1 MKPETREASVAQ
13 AATKS
18 RVGRLLAV
26 IAGIVAGIV
35 VAWQLGAFEY
45 ISMDNIQNMR
55 SWINGLGWIGPFI
68 YILLYTASALFFIPG
83 SPLALLA
90 GFVFGPIW
98 GALLAVT
105 GATLGAAS
113 AFLAARY
120 AARDMVAGW
129 MTSNPQLK
137 KIDDGVN
144 EQGWRMLMIT
154 RLVPVFPYNV
164 QNFVYGLTKINL
176 LQFILVSWI
185 CMLPGAIAFAFMA
198 GSIAAG
204 QGMGNTLI
212 YLGIGAVFF
221 VILSLIPGWIKKR
234 SAGKV
239 AEVADDVAITES
251 DSE

>member
-1 MKPETREASVAQ
+1 MAEG
-13 AATKS
+13 ATKS
-18 RVGRLLAV
+18 NVGRLLAV
-26 IAGIVAGIV
+26 VAIIVVGVV

-45 ISMDNIQNMR
+45 ISMDNIQTMR
-55 SWINGLGWIGPFI
+55 SWINGLGWIGPVI
-68 YILLYTASALFFIPG
+68 YVGLYMASALFFIPG

-105 GATLGAAS
+105 GATLGAAA

-120 AARDMVAGW
+120 AAREMVAGW
-129 MTSNPQLK
+129 MRSNPQLK

-176 LQFILVSWI
+176 LQFVLVSWI
-185 CMLPGAIAFAFMA
+185 CMLPGAVAFAFMA

-204 QGMGNTLI
+204 EGMGNTLI
-212 YLGIGAVFF
+212 YLGVGAVFF

-234 SAGKV
+234 NAGKV
-239 AEVADDVAITES
+239 AAVVEEAADPEA
-251 DSE
+251 SE

>member
-1 MKPETREASVAQ
+1 MAEG
-13 AATKS
+13 ATKS
-18 RVGRLLAV
+18 NVGRLLAV
-26 IAGIVAGIV
+26 VAIIVVGVV

-45 ISMDNIQNMR
+45 ISMDNIQTMR
-55 SWINGLGWIGPFI
+55 SWINGLGWIGPVI
-68 YILLYTASALFFIPG
+68 YVGLYMASALFFIPG

-105 GATLGAAS
+105 GATLGAAA

-120 AARDMVAGW
+120 AAREMVAGW
-129 MTSNPQLK
+129 MKSNPQLK

-176 LQFILVSWI
+176 LQFVLVSWI
-185 CMLPGAIAFAFMA
+185 CMLPGAVAFAFMA

-204 QGMGNTLI
+204 EGMGNTLI
-212 YLGIGAVFF
+212 YLGVGAVFF

-234 SAGKV
+234 NAGKV
-239 AEVADDVAITES
+239 AAVVEEAADPEA
-251 DSE
+251 SE

>member
-1 MKPETREASVAQ
+1 MAKG
-13 AATKS
+13 ATKS
-18 RVGRLLAV
+18 GVGRLLVVVAFIV
-26 IAGIVAGIV
+26 IGVV

-45 ISMDNIQNMR
+45 ISMDNIQTMR
-55 SWINGLGWIGPFI
+55 NWINGLGWIGPVI
-68 YILLYTASALFFIPG
+68 YLALYTASALFFIPG

-105 GATLGAAS
+105 GATLGATA

-120 AARDMVAGW
+120 AARDMVASW

-164 QNFVYGLTKINL
+164 QNFVYGLTKIKL
-176 LQFILVSWI
+176 PQFALVSWI
-185 CMLPGAIAFAFMA
+185 CMLPGAVAFAFMA

-204 QGMGNTLI
+204 EGMGNTLL

-221 VILSLIPGWIKKR
+221 VILSLIPGWLKKR
-234 SAGKV
+234 SAGKI
-239 AEVADDVAITES
+239 AEVAEDATVVPEND
-251 DSE
+251 

>member
-1 MKPETREASVAQ
+1 MAEG
-13 AATKS
+13 ATKS
-18 RVGRLLAV
+18 NVGRLLAV
-26 IAGIVAGIV
+26 VAIIVVGVV

-45 ISMDNIQNMR
+45 ISMDNIQTMR
-55 SWINGLGWIGPFI
+55 SWINSLGWIGPVI
-68 YILLYTASALFFIPG
+68 YVGLYMASALFFIPG

-105 GATLGAAS
+105 GATLGAAA

-120 AARDMVAGW
+120 AAREMVAGW
-129 MTSNPQLK
+129 MRSNPQLK

-176 LQFILVSWI
+176 LQFVLVSWI
-185 CMLPGAIAFAFMA
+185 CMLPGAVAFAFMA

-204 QGMGNTLI
+204 EGMGNTLI
-212 YLGIGAVFF
+212 YLGVGAVFF

-234 SAGKV
+234 NAGKV
-239 AEVADDVAITES
+239 AAVVEEAADPEA
-251 DSE
+251 SE